1 MSNLVTIATSLK
13 DIRTWKKD
21 FLQKRFQ
28 VIAKQ
33 LRATDVGHV
42 WLSNQVDKTKVEKDW
57 D

>member
-21 FLQKRFQ
+21 VLQKRFQ

-33 LRATDVGHV
+33 LRTTDVGHV
-42 WLSNQVDKTKVEKDW
+42 WLSNQGD
-57 D
+57 